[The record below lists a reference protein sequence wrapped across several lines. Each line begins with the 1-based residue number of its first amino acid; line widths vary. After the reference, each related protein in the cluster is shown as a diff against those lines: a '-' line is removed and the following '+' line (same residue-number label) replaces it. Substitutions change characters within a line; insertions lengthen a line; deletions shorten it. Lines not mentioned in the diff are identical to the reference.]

1 MRDGEVFVVFFY
13 HKTRTPIMAAQRA
26 RVPLNAIGI
35 YWSIGTFVHSSL
47 WWNPACASNNSKQLR
62 QLQLKW
68 LPQMHAVTCRF
79 GTVWWM
85 SGLSLQPQIVI
96 HLRGNLLQHKR
107 PRFQCLLKLEI
118 LHRWFPQNAMPF
130 SWLLSCV
137 FGHAPHFA
145 LLTSWLGQQRGWNQ
159 RGWTWFQENDN
170 RQREKKLGTRNGNWS
185 GSWWTSLRIFLE
197 TSLERLWLHYIVTQM
212 TLVLK
217 GWRPK
222 MIDRFQVYHVI
233 YDDLWR
239 TT

>member
-1 MRDGEVFVVFFY
+1 MVWYNCEVERWPVVLFY

-107 PRFQCLLKLEI
+107 PRFQWLLKLEI
-118 LHRWFPQNAMPF
+118 LHRWFPPK
-130 SWLLSCV
+130 C
-137 FGHAPHFA
+137 HAIFVAAQLCFWSRSAFRSLNILVGTTAGLEPTR
-145 LLTSWLGQQRGWNQ
+145 LDMVSR
-159 RGWTWFQENDN
+159 E
-170 RQREKKLGTRNGNWS
+170 RQSTAREKVGDTKRELKWKLMNEPQDFPWD
-185 GSWWTSLRIFLE
+185 IFGK
-197 TSLERLWLHYIVTQM
+197 T
-212 TLVLK
+212 
-217 GWRPK
+217 
-222 MIDRFQVYHVI
+222 MIALI
-233 YDDLWR
+233 I
-239 TT
+239 